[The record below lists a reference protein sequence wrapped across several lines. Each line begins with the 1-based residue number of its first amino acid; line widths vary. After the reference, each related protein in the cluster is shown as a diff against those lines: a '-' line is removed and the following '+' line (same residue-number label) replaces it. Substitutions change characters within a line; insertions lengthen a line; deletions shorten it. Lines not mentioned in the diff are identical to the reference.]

1 MSRYN
6 HAAFKQTTYII
17 FEYFKKQAHSEIIL
31 VMQIIIGRLPFLKYN
46 IGRYNDLYYI
56 F

>member
-17 FEYFKKQAHSEIIL
+17 FEYFKKQAHSEKCIYIS
-31 VMQIIIGRLPFLKYN
+31 YA
-46 IGRYNDLYYI
+46 DYYRSFAI
-56 F
+56 FEI